1 MLVRWND
8 INRSFG
14 FPSYQVRTRPFAGF
28 PSFNQIF
35 RLLEDVGEELP
46 GQSWLRSDLYDAG
59 EELVFTA
66 DVPGLTSEEIDVS
79 IHEGV
84 LTVTAERNSEPE
96 EGRTE
101 HRRERF
107 LGKATRSITLPT
119 EIDLENVSAK
129 TENGVLT
136 VTLPKAPEVKPRK
149 IEVKAA

>member
-1 MLVRWND
+1 MLVRWNE

-14 FPSYQVRTRPFAGF
+14 FPRYQLRTRPFGSF
-28 PSFNQIF
+28 PAFNQVF
-35 RLLEDVGEELP
+35 RILDEVSEELP
-46 GQSWLRSDLYDAG
+46 GRAWLRSDLYDAG

-66 DVPGLTSEEIDVS
+66 DVPGLTSEEIEVS

-96 EGRTE
+96 EGQTE

-107 LGKATRSITLPT
+107 HGQATRSITLPT
-119 EIDLENVSAK
+119 EVELEKVTAK

-136 VTLPKAPEVKPRK
+136 ITLPKAAEIKPLQ
-149 IEVKAA
+149 IEVKAV